1 VENTADNLTDT
12 RYLASP
18 REGLPPLADT
28 SDAVVDV
35 AEVLAT
41 GSGPVAVDTE
51 RASGFRFD
59 DRAWLVQLRRAG
71 AGTHL
76 VDPAVVPDAGEL
88 LAPVLNDLPWV
99 LHAAHTDLPALT
111 TLGWHTPLLH
121 DTQIAGRLLGFGQ
134 IGLAGMLEELLGV
147 TVAKD
152 KGREDWSAR
161 PLPTDMLTYA
171 ALDVEL
177 LVELL
182 ATAMSRLRR
191 RSEAEGLD
199 RVGWYRQECD
209 HVSADWSR
217 PVQVPDW
224 TRLRG
229 IGAVRDPR
237 GLEMA
242 RRLTDIRTEVARR
255 RDTPPEKVLRSSVI
269 VDMARAPYQAE
280 DMLRSGRGDSGRG
293 VRHGGRGR
301 SGGRQGPQMSRELQ
315 ARLVAGVRDALS
327 VDAAVLPDR
336 PRSPRG
342 RPDHRTW
349 AKDYPVAGRL
359 ASGFRTAVDDLAERL
374 DLHPSELVVSASVR
388 SVAWDAA
395 QLLETLDAGQASG
408 YAEDPV
414 GWAEDALGSLLT
426 AQDARAWQ
434 SDLLIP
440 ALLPVIAEEMP
451 CPVEDAT
458 DD

>member
-1 VENTADNLTDT
+1 VENTAENLTDT
-12 RYLASP
+12 RYLSSP
-18 REGLPPLADT
+18 GEGLPPLADT
-28 SDAVVDV
+28 PDAV
-35 AEVLAT
+35 AEVAEALAA

-59 DRAWLVQLRRAG
+59 DRAWLVQLRRTG

-76 VDPAVVPDAGEL
+76 VDPAVVPDTGKL
-88 LAPVLNDLPWV
+88 LAPVMNDLPWV

-111 TLGWHTPLLH
+111 TLGWRTPLLH

-152 KGREDWSAR
+152 KGREDWSTR
-161 PLPTDMLTYA
+161 PLPRDMLTYA

-177 LVELL
+177 LIELL
-182 ATAMSRLRR
+182 STAMSRLQH

-237 GLEMA
+237 GLEVA
-242 RRLTDIRTEVARR
+242 RRLTDIRTEVARH
-255 RDTPPEKVLRSSVI
+255 RDTPPEKVLQSSVI

-280 DMLRSGRGDSGRG
+280 DMLRSG
-293 VRHGGRGR
+293 GRGR
-301 SGGRQGPQMSRELQ
+301 SGRRPAPRISRELQ
-315 ARLVAGVRDALS
+315 SSLLAGVRDALS
-327 VDAAVLPDR
+327 VDAAVLPPR
-336 PRSPRG
+336 PRAPQG

-349 AKDYPVAGRL
+349 ARDYPVAGRL
-359 ASGFRTAVDDLAERL
+359 ATGFRAAVDDLAGHL
-374 DLHPSELVVSASVR
+374 DLHPSELIISASVR

-395 QLLETLDAGQASG
+395 QLLEAPHPGNPSG
-408 YAEDPV
+408 YDADPV
-414 GWAEDALGSLLT
+414 GWAEDALGDLLS
-426 AQDARAWQ
+426 AQDSRPWQ

-440 ALLPVIAEEMP
+440 ALLPVLAEEMP
-451 CPVEDAT
+451 GPVQDAT